1 MPLGYNNPKIM
12 EPLAEFDL
20 VDPTKIAGQD
30 FYATGGDSDLPGAAD
45 LMDRLTEISTQYDMD
60 TVFLSNSGAE
70 AVENAVKISYDHRRG
85 KYGITF
91 EGGFHGRTLGTL
103 SLNRSKEVYRRH
115 FPEIPSIHDVPFCDD
130 RACTADTCDCGFFV
144 GDGSVLRR
152 ILDPQTGHV
161 NPDELS
167 YLILEPI
174 QGEGGYRFPSDA
186 FVGELAG
193 LTETHDVPVVV
204 DEVQS
209 GLGRTGEWWASD
221 HYPFDP
227 DVIASAK
234 GLRVGATISRS
245 DVFPQEK
252 SRLSSTWGAGD
263 ILASAQGALTI
274 DAVEEHDRMDNAVE
288 RGRAFKERFRDATA
302 GIDAVED
309 VRGKGL
315 MLAVEFDSKDRREA
329 VVTAAMQ
336 RGLLTLG
343 CGHRTLRLLP
353 PIDSTQR
360 EIELGTG
367 LLVEAVEAVA

>member
-1 MPLGYNNPKIM
+1 MHRDSVEPTVDRLPGERAAEWVEYHHEHAAPAIGPFCTDVDGNVLLDWTGHVGAMPLGYNNPKIM

-152 ILDPQTGHV
+152 ILDP
-161 NPDELS
+161 
-167 YLILEPI
+167 
-174 QGEGGYRFPSDA
+174 
-186 FVGELAG
+186 
-193 LTETHDVPVVV
+193 
-204 DEVQS
+204 
-209 GLGRTGEWWASD
+209 
-221 HYPFDP
+221 
-227 DVIASAK
+227 
-234 GLRVGATISRS
+234 
-245 DVFPQEK
+245 
-252 SRLSSTWGAGD
+252 
-263 ILASAQGALTI
+263 
-274 DAVEEHDRMDNAVE
+274 
-288 RGRAFKERFRDATA
+288 
-302 GIDAVED
+302 
-309 VRGKGL
+309 
-315 MLAVEFDSKDRREA
+315 
-329 VVTAAMQ
+329 
-336 RGLLTLG
+336 
-343 CGHRTLRLLP
+343 
-353 PIDSTQR
+353 
-360 EIELGTG
+360 
-367 LLVEAVEAVA
+367 